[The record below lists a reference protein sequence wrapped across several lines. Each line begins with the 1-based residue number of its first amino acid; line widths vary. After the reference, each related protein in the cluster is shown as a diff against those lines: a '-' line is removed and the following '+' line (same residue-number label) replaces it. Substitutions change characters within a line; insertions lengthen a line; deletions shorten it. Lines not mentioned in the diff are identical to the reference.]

1 MKKVLIGV
9 VGLSLIAG
17 GIFAYWSGW
26 IGGLSPAG
34 QPVGSGSPSGAAQT
48 TPANTTPA
56 GAPLAPAAAAGTTA
70 PASSAA
76 TAATA
81 DQPGSPSA
89 GTAAATSSAP
99 AVPESGGGQFRE
111 GNIALL
117 AAGARIE
124 FATSQHDTSTWA
136 AARLIDGE
144 PSRAWC
150 SRAGGF
156 PQDIVVSFFARQP
169 ALVGSVVV
177 NPGSPEGKDTW
188 ARDVEIWTSMDSPS
202 DGFTK
207 VASATLRDE
216 KVDQTIPFPA
226 VEARY
231 VKLRIL
237 SNNGSKQWIQ
247 CGKFKVIEAR
257 REGYVPLLDRHP
269 DLAAMLKRTTA
280 TTPVPVAAPPAAPP
294 ADVIASDGCS
304 VPRPPSD
311 VQTPAKSESRKVM
324 VVGSDF
330 GDYSPAGYTPKDTIG
345 QLDYSIYGRIEF
357 VSVGPNDASPVM
369 LLPAVG
375 FDTVVFTQICDIKK
389 SVSESFKTAL
399 MAWVAQGHKLIIQ
412 DSDQC
417 GGSSARPDYS
427 FLPFPFATSNPG
439 AMGTAGT
446 SLVFVEE
453 NLIGNGKPGT
463 PGYLD
468 VEGWLKKKSGENNE
482 IGDSNTIIK
491 YDPHWCGHLFGANA
505 LKKYGFM
512 EAYAHYGRG
521 LIIYDGFDN
530 DQRYG
535 ISYRQLVTRELAQPF
550 DPDNLPC
557 SARLADFVI
566 ATEQR
571 LKTQLMMPGKTFT
584 YPLTLLSNQG
594 YQGTVSLKVTSTPAD
609 PTFDIQFEP
618 ASVELTE
625 ISPATLTVKTTSA
638 SLPGD
643 HRLAVRGTDAVGKT
657 NVLCLNLA
665 ERRSGSIRVVSG
677 LQRTKKPTKN
687 LEIILDASGSMKL
700 PLGKKTRWA
709 TALDVLNDVVA
720 KLPDDFNVGLRV
732 YGHREA
738 STSPKACTDSQLVLP
753 LARLNRAAILAAA
766 NGLKPRGETP
776 LVYSVLQTASDLKT
790 ARAGTVIVITDG
802 EESCKGDP
810 PAAVKQLQASGVDV
824 TLNVVGFT
832 LTDKKVRG
840 QLTTFAEATGGRY
853 YAAQSGESLARAV
866 LMAAVEKFSYAIF
879 DTAGRQV
886 ASGEAGA
893 SAEELPP
900 GDYKIAVNAGGEEVT
915 AGPVTVTIGVDT
927 VLKVVIKGDRFA
939 IER

>member
-9 VGLSLIAG
+9 VGVLLIAD
-17 GIFAYWSGW
+17 GIVAYRGDW
-26 IGGLSPAG
+26 IGGRSPD
-34 QPVGSGSPSGAAQT
+34 VR
-48 TPANTTPA
+48 
-56 GAPLAPAAAAGTTA
+56 AAA
-70 PASSAA
+70 SE
-76 TAATA
+76 
-81 DQPGSPSA
+81 PGQL
-89 GTAAATSSAP
+89 
-99 AVPESGGGQFRE
+99 PED
-111 GNIALL
+111 NLALL
-117 AAGARIE
+117 DAGARIA
-124 FATSQHDTSTWA
+124 FATSQATPYSSGA

-144 PSRAWC
+144 AESVWR
-150 SRAGGF
+150 SHSGVF
-156 PQDIVVSFFARQP
+156 PQDIVVSFFAGQP
-169 ALVGSVVV
+169 VLVGSVVV
-177 NPGSPEGKDTW
+177 NPGSPDDGKDRW
-188 ARDVEIWTSMDSPS
+188 AREVEVWTSMESPTA
-202 DGFTK
+202 GFTK
-207 VASATLRDE
+207 VASTTLRDE

-237 SNNGSKQWIQ
+237 SNNGSVLYVV
-247 CGKFKVIEAR
+247 CATFKVIEAR
-257 REGYVPLLDRHP
+257 REGYVSLLDRHP
-269 DLAAMLKRTTA
+269 DLAALLKGA
-280 TTPVPVAAPPAAPP
+280 AVATPVPVGAPPAPPP
-294 ADVIASDGCS
+294 ADVLASDGCA
-304 VPRPPSD
+304 VPP
-311 VQTPAKSESRKVM
+311 QTSKVRSSANPESRKVL
-324 VVGSDF
+324 VVGDNPR
-330 GDYSPAGYTPKDTIG
+330 YYAPINYTPKDTIG
-345 QLDYSIYGRIEF
+345 QVDYSIYGRVEF
-357 VSVGPNDASPVM
+357 VTVESAAARPAL
-369 LLPAVG
+369 LLPAQG
-375 FDTVVFTQICDIKK
+375 FDTVVLSQVCNIKT
-389 SVSESFKTAL
+389 SVSDGFKKAL
-399 MAWVAQGHKLIIQ
+399 VPWVAEGHKLIIQ
-412 DSDQC
+412 DSDRC
-417 GGSSARPDYS
+417 GGSSVLPDYS
-427 FLPFPFATSNPG
+427 FVPFPFATSNPG
-439 AMGTAGT
+439 ALGKAGD
-446 SLVFVEE
+446 LLMFVEE

-468 VEGWLKKKSGENNE
+468 LEGWLKGPNE
-482 IGDSNTIIK
+482 LGDSNTVIK
-491 YDPHWCGHLFGANA
+491 YDPHWCGHVFGTNA
-505 LKKYGFM
+505 LKKNGFI

-521 LIIYDGFDN
+521 LIIYNGFDV
-530 DQRYG
+530 DHTG
-535 ISYRQLVTRELAQPF
+535 HASYRQLVTRELAQPF
-550 DPDNLPC
+550 DPDYLPC

-571 LKTQLMMPGKTFT
+571 LKNQWMLPGQTFA
-584 YPLTLLSNQG
+584 YPLRLLSNQG
-594 YQGTVSLKVTSTPAD
+594 YKGTVNLKVTSTPAD
-609 PTFDIQFEP
+609 PTFDMRFEP
-618 ASVELTE
+618 ATVSLSE
-625 ISPATLTVKTTSA
+625 ISTAALTVKTTSA
-638 SLPGD
+638 SPPGD
-643 HRLAVRGTDAVGKT
+643 HRLAVRGTDAAGKT

-665 ERRSGSIRVVSG
+665 ERRSGSIQVVSG

-720 KLPDDFNVGLRV
+720 KLPDDFSVGLRV